1 MRFNAA
7 IWGVSIMALALAGC
21 AKREAISEE
30 ELQRPVEVEPVVPDV
45 IEDEAAPDAGDGT
58 AKTDENAAEDGAEDG
73 AQDAA
78 SADGPVLE
86 PVTFAEIVDVVQP
99 GLGCSFINGDDESL
113 LFATGED
120 GPSKPIQAAV
130 KINGTMV
137 PLIGRGG
144 YSALE
149 KGTTLSS
156 EALEIT
162 VDRAE
167 GEGEKVGVETL
178 QWTATMTVSQD
189 EGGAKSYEGR
199 YSCGA

>member
-7 IWGVSIMALALAGC
+7 IWGVGIMALALASC

-30 ELQRPVEVEPVVPDV
+30 ELQRPVEVEPVTAEV
-45 IEDEAAPDAGDGT
+45 IEDEAAPKAGKDDEETNQQAGEE
-58 AKTDENAAEDGAEDG
+58 TDS
-73 AQDAA
+73 AQG
-78 SADGPVLE
+78 SVLEGPVLE

-99 GLGCSFINGDDESL
+99 GLGCSFINSDDESL

-120 GPSKPIQAAV
+120 GPAKPIQAAV
-130 KINGTMV
+130 KIDGTMI

-149 KGTTLSS
+149 AGTKLSS
-156 EALEIT
+156 EALDIT
-162 VDRAE
+162 IDRE
-167 GEGEKVGVETL
+167 QGEGKKVGIETL
-178 QWTATMTVSQD
+178 EWSATLTVTQD
-189 EGGAKSYEGR
+189 EGGKNSYEGR

>member
-7 IWGVSIMALALAGC
+7 IWGVGIMALALAGC

-45 IEDEAAPDAGDGT
+45 IEAEAAPDADDG
-58 AKTDENAAEDGAEDG
+58 AAATGEAVAEDG

-149 KGTTLSS
+149 EGTTLSS
-156 EALEIT
+156 EALEIR
-162 VDRAE
+162 VDRAK

>member
-7 IWGVSIMALALAGC
+7 IWGVGIMALALAGC

-30 ELQRPVEVEPVVPDV
+30 ELQRPVEVEPVVPEV
-45 IEDEAAPDAGDGT
+45 IDEEAAPDAGDGAQAADDAPEADGTPDT
-58 AKTDENAAEDGAEDG
+58 AN
-73 AQDAA
+73 
-78 SADGPVLE
+78 ADGPILE

-130 KINGTMV
+130 KIDGTMV

-149 KGTTLSS
+149 GGTTLSS
-156 EALEIT
+156 EALEISI
-162 VDRAE
+162 DRAA
-167 GEGEKVGVETL
+167 GEGEKVGIETL
-178 QWTATMTVSQD
+178 QWTATMIVSQD
-189 EGGAKSYEGR
+189 EGGSKSYEGR

>member
-7 IWGVSIMALALAGC
+7 IWGVGIMALALAGC

-30 ELQRPVEVEPVVPDV
+30 ELQRPVELEPVVPEV
-45 IEDEAAPDAGDGT
+45 IENQAAPDADDGT
-58 AKTDENAAEDGAEDG
+58 AATNENT
-73 AQDAA
+73 A
-78 SADGPVLE
+78 SADGPELE

-99 GLGCSFINGDDESL
+99 GLGCSFINGNDESL

-120 GPSKPIQAAV
+120 GPSKLIQAAV

-144 YSALE
+144 YAALE
-149 KGTTLSS
+149 EGTTLSS

-162 VDRAE
+162 IDRAK

-178 QWTATMTVSQD
+178 QWTATMTISQD
-189 EGGAKSYEGR
+189 EGGTKSYEGR
-199 YSCGA
+199 YNCGA

>member
-7 IWGVSIMALALAGC
+7 IWGVGIMALALAGC

-45 IEDEAAPDAGDGT
+45 IEAEAAPDAGDG
-58 AKTDENAAEDGAEDG
+58 AAETGEDGSEDG

-149 KGTTLSS
+149 EGPTLSS
-156 EALEIT
+156 EALEIR
-162 VDRAE
+162 VDRAK